1 MSKVTIS
8 RLARMSQRE
17 FVEIREAL
25 TEGLGETHSD
35 IAALREELGALRAE
49 AGPSLGRFARDVQRD
64 PQERCHPS
72 GISPSSRARTGATAG
87 SRSASGGL
95 IAAPICIS
103 SVRRG
108 RQSPP

>member
-49 AGPSLGRFARDVQRD
+49 AERRFLTMSDGLQLIL
-64 PQERCHPS
+64 QEVDELA
-72 GISPSSRARTGATAG
+72 SRR
-87 SRSASGGL
+87 R
-95 IAAPICIS
+95 P
-103 SVRRG
+103 RRG
-108 RQSPP
+108 RPKSRSLRTRRAA